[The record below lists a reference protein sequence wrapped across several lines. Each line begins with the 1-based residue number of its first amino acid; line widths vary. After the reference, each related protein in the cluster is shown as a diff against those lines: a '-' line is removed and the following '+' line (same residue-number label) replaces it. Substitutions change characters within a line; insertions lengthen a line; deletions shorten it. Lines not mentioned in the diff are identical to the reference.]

1 MIQKQMPM
9 ISYFTLGVVTK
20 QKAPTVFVGGRE
32 FFSLTYRESGKIT
45 IHSEKGDLVSDAGSI
60 TYIPRGLDYETEV
73 LEPGVMHILHIYTAD
88 EVALFGDEP
97 LSRRPAAHDVFLENF
112 RRARAKFLSS
122 GVGFSCLSTVMR
134 ILSMAEE
141 AFTPALLTPPPQLT
155 RARRYM
161 DEHFADSALR
171 VGDFAAQRGVSEVYF
186 RREFRRYFGASPLE
200 YIKQKRV
207 EAAARMLETGLC
219 NVTEAALQS
228 GFESV
233 AYFSAEFRRLMGVSP
248 TAYARHHAE
257 LS

>member
-1 MIQKQMPM
+1 MQKQMPM
-9 ISYFTLGVVTK
+9 ISYFTLGVVAK

-45 IHSEKGDLVSDAGSI
+45 IHSERGDLCSEAGSI

-73 LEPGVMHILHIYTAD
+73 LEPGVMNILHIYTAD
-88 EVALFGDEP
+88 EVTLFGDTP
-97 LSRRPAAHDVFLENF
+97 LSRRPSAPDVFLENF
-112 RRARAKFLSS
+112 RRAHTKFLSS
-122 GVGFSCLSTVMR
+122 GIGFSTFSTVMR

-141 AFTPALLTPPPQLT
+141 VFTPVLLTPPPQLT

-161 DEHFADSALR
+161 DEHFSDSTLR
-171 VGDFAAQRGVSEVYF
+171 VGDFAAIRGVSEVYF
-186 RREFRRYFGASPLE
+186 RREFHRYFGTSPLD

-233 AYFSAEFRRLMGVSP
+233 AYFSAEFRRLVGKSP
-248 TAYARHHAE
+248 TDYVKSGGW